1 MKLYQ
6 DVISQS
12 WHFTAKHSQLWPLG
26 LFAIFVVG
34 NGGEIDRYLRYVN
47 ALVKDGS
54 ILNPDFWTQLAWFN
68 FAQECI
74 NLLAAGD
81 GRMWLFVIL
90 LIASLV
96 TVLYMIVVAQG
107 GLIYAAGRD
116 VVTFREAFAQGQRH
130 ALQLFILHLATYLVI
145 TVCALLFVG
154 LVTNIN
160 LQSPGESHNLVVIL
174 GVLVLIP
181 IVLGM
186 SFISRYAAN
195 YIVINNTHVGKSVQH
210 AWKLLSNNLLVT
222 IEMGI
227 IVMVAALLLNIALL
241 FTTAL
246 VVAPYLTTMF
256 AVQPGD
262 MLVQYYNAAFI
273 AAVVY
278 ALSTIVF
285 GSIFSTW
292 QWTAWTL
299 LFKRLQTEKHSS
311 KLVRIFAK
319 HS

>member
-1 MKLYQ
+1 MKLYK
-6 DVISQS
+6 DVIVQS
-12 WHFTAKHSQLWPLG
+12 WHFTAKHSQLWLLG

-34 NGGEIDRYLRYVN
+34 NGGEIDRYLRYIN
-47 ALVKDGS
+47 ALVNDGS
-54 ILNPDFWTQLAWFN
+54 ILNPDFWTQYAWFS
-68 FAQECI
+68 FAQDSTA
-74 NLLAAGD
+74 LLAAGD
-81 GRMWLFVIL
+81 GRMWLFIIL
-90 LIASLV
+90 LVASLV
-96 TVLYMIVVAQG
+96 AVAYMTVVAQG
-107 GLIYAAGRD
+107 GLIYGADREGI
-116 VVTFREAFAQGQRH
+116 TFREAFREGQRH
-130 ALQLFILHLATYLVI
+130 ALQLLVLHLGTYLII

-154 LVTNIN
+154 LISSIN
-160 LQSPGESHNLVVIL
+160 LQSAGDSHILVVIL
-174 GVLVLIP
+174 GVVVLIP
-181 IVLGM
+181 VVLGI
-186 SFISRYAAN
+186 SFVARYAAN
-195 YIVINNTHVGKSVQH
+195 YVVLQNVHIGKAVQS
-210 AWKLLSNNLLVT
+210 AWKLFTNNLLVT
-222 IEMGI
+222 IEMGF
-227 IVMVAALLLNIALL
+227 IVMIAAFLLNIALL

-278 ALSTIVF
+278 TLSIIVF

-311 KLVRIFAK
+311 KLVRIFSK